1 MINNSYL
8 TTSIPYVNAAPHL
21 GHALEFVQADVLA
34 RHRRQQG
41 GVVRLLSGTDD
52 NAMKNV
58 TAAQAAGVPTAAF
71 VDANASRFAELITL
85 LEVSLDDFIRT
96 GSDPRHRA
104 GVQRLWRECAARGD
118 FYQREYTGLYCLGC
132 EQFYD
137 QRDLAAGWCLEH
149 RRPLE
154 QTTEVNWFFRLSRY
168 SEPIEAAIRSSQLRI
183 EPAERRNEVLALINS
198 GLVDISV
205 SRPATRADGWG
216 IPVPDDHEQVIYV
229 WWDALAN
236 YVTALDYGGDQFAY
250 QNWWRD
256 AQERIHVIGKGITRF
271 HAVYWLGLLLSA
283 QQPLPTTI
291 FVHEYVTEGGAKI
304 SKSAGTTVNPRALI
318 QAYSVD
324 AVRWWLLRDVARLG
338 DTDFTIARLVQRYNQ
353 DLAGGLG
360 NLVSRCTTLVRRFR
374 DGSMDPGLLEHVP
387 LLPIAQDLPSRIGE
401 ALDRFDLR
409 AATAA
414 ILAAVAEA
422 NCYLETE
429 RPWELGRA
437 ERETDTRTAAA
448 ARLDWMLTTL
458 VATARAIAAEVQPF
472 LPSGAERVLQRLG
485 RGASVG
491 DAGSPAFARISP

>member
-168 SEPIEAAIRSSQLRI
+168 SEPIEAAIRTSQLRI

-205 SRPATRADGWG
+205 SRPAKRADGWG

-304 SKSAGTTVNPRALI
+304 SKSAGTTVNPRVLI
-318 QAYSVD
+318 QAYGVD
-324 AVRWWLLRDVARLG
+324 AVHGGCCATSPGSVTPTSPSRDWFSATTRTWRAVWAIWSAAAPRWCVASETDRWTRGCSSMSRCYRSRRTCRLG
-338 DTDFTIARLVQRYNQ
+338 SAKRWTDSICGRRPPRYWPRWPRRIATWKLN
-353 DLAGGLG
+353 
-360 NLVSRCTTLVRRFR
+360 
-374 DGSMDPGLLEHVP
+374 
-387 LLPIAQDLPSRIGE
+387 
-401 ALDRFDLR
+401 
-409 AATAA
+409 
-414 ILAAVAEA
+414 
-422 NCYLETE
+422 
-429 RPWELGRA
+429 
-437 ERETDTRTAAA
+437 
-448 ARLDWMLTTL
+448 
-458 VATARAIAAEVQPF
+458 
-472 LPSGAERVLQRLG
+472 G
-485 RGASVG
+485 RGSWGVLSWRPTHVLLQLLDLIG
-491 DAGSPAFARISP
+491 C